1 MIHKSTAFTFDLNFH
16 QFPKGSASEI
26 LFISYY
32 NIHDDKVV
40 SKVSTQMSSA
50 RRGVA
55 TEEMRQVAKDEDIDL
70 DFIVQRL
77 ANGSIIIP
85 KNNARKQKIKVV
97 GIGHGLKTKVN
108 VNIGTS
114 TLHQNL
120 DEEISKAKVAVKYG
134 ADTIMDLSDGGDLDL
149 IRQTLLDA
157 APITF
162 GTVPVYQAYWHGV
175 EKYKNPLNI
184 TEDDFLNAFEKNAK
198 DGVDYTTIHSG
209 ITKELAKRV
218 LEVKRHGG
226 IVSKGGTITAA
237 WMLKYDKE
245 NPYHEHFD
253 YMCEIARKYDV
264 TFSLGD
270 ALRPG
275 SILDSHD
282 ELQVAEM
289 INVSRL
295 AKRAHEKDV
304 QVMIEGPGHVPL
316 NEVAANVRLAKSLI
330 GDIPYYVLGPLVTDI
345 AAGYDHIASA
355 IGAAVSAAE
364 GVDLLC
370 YLTPAEHLALP
381 TAEEVK
387 EGLIAYRIAAHAG
400 DLVKIRDKAI
410 KWDREITEA
419 RRTLNWEKQIALAI
433 NPEEAAR
440 IHFREG
446 QHEGNN
452 VPCTMCGSACV
463 YIMLP
468 QQRQKR
474 RTDNISNNEHDD
486 DSDVKEETTATTP
499 TSS

>member
-1 MIHKSTAFTFDLNFH
+1 M
-16 QFPKGSASEI
+16 
-26 LFISYY
+26 
-32 NIHDDKVV
+32 
-40 SKVSTQMSSA
+40 STQMSSA
-50 RRGVA
+50 RRGIA
-55 TEEMRQVAKDEDIDL
+55 TEEMITVAKEEEISL
-70 DFIVQRL
+70 DNIIHKM
-77 ANGSIIIP
+77 ANGAIIIP
-85 KNNARKQKIKVV
+85 NNNSRKQKKIRTTA
-97 GIGHGLKTKVN
+97 IGSGLKTKVN

-114 TLHQNL
+114 TLSQDI

-134 ADTIMDLSDGGDLDL
+134 GDTIMDLSDGGDLDS
-149 IRQTLLDA
+149 IREKLLDA

-162 GTVPVYQAYWHGV
+162 GTVPIYQAYWHGV
-175 EKYKNPLNI
+175 DKYKNPLNI
-184 TEDDFLNAFEKNAK
+184 TEDDFLNAFEKHAK

-209 ITKELAKRV
+209 ITKDLAKRV
-218 LEVKRHGG
+218 LEVKRHAG

-245 NPYHEHFD
+245 NPYYKHFD

-275 SILDSHD
+275 SVLDSHD

-304 QVMIEGPGHVPL
+304 QVMVEGPGHVPL
-316 NEVAANVRLAKSLI
+316 NEITANVRLAKSLI
-330 GDIPYYVLGPLVTDI
+330 GEVPYYVLGPLVTDI

-355 IGAAVSAAE
+355 IGAAISAAE

-381 TAEEVK
+381 NAEEVK
-387 EGLIAYRIAAHAG
+387 QGLIAYRIAAHAA
-400 DLVKIRDKAI
+400 DLVKIREKAI
-410 KWDREITEA
+410 KWDMQITEA
-419 RRTLNWEKQIALAI
+419 RRTLNWEKQISLSI
-433 NPEEAAR
+433 DPEEAER
-440 IHFREG
+440 IHTRRQG
-446 QHEGNN
+446 QQHEGNN

-468 QQRQKR
+468 QQRKYESN
-474 RTDNISNNEHDD
+474 TESSNNN
-486 DSDVKEETTATTP
+486 
-499 TSS
+499 

>member
-1 MIHKSTAFTFDLNFH
+1 MA
-16 QFPKGSASEI
+16 
-26 LFISYY
+26 
-32 NIHDDKVV
+32 
-40 SKVSTQMSSA
+40 TQMSSA
-50 RRGVA
+50 RRGIATDEMKLVA
-55 TEEMRQVAKDEDIDL
+55 REEDVSL
-70 DFIVQRL
+70 DFIVR
-77 ANGSIIIP
+77 AVASGSIIIP
-85 KNNARKQKIKVV
+85 KNVARPQKERKVV
-97 GIGHGLKTKVN
+97 GIGKGLKTKVN

-114 TLHQNL
+114 TLHQDL

-134 ADTIMDLSDGGDLDL
+134 ADTIMDLSDGGEIDH
-149 IRQTLLDA
+149 IRQTLLEA

-184 TEDDFLNAFEKNAK
+184 TTDDYLNAFEKNCK

-209 ITKELAKRV
+209 ITNELAKRV
-218 LEVKRHGG
+218 LEVRRHGG

-237 WMLKYDKE
+237 WMLKYEKE
-245 NPYHEHFD
+245 NPYFEHFD

-330 GDIPYYVLGPLVTDI
+330 GDVPYYVLGPLVTDV

-387 EGLIAYRIAAHAG
+387 DGLIAYRIAAHAG

-410 KWDREITEA
+410 KWDKAITEA
-419 RRTLNWEKQIALAI
+419 RRTLNWEEQIKLAI

-440 IHFREG
+440 IHYREG
-446 QHEGNN
+446 QHDGNN
-452 VPCTMCGSACV
+452 VPCTMCGAACV

-468 QQRQKR
+468 QQRQPK
-474 RTDNISNNEHDD
+474 EK
-486 DSDVKEETTATTP
+486 KEEEPPAQ
-499 TSS
+499 TS

>member
-1 MIHKSTAFTFDLNFH
+1 M
-16 QFPKGSASEI
+16 G
-26 LFISYY
+26 
-32 NIHDDKVV
+32 
-40 SKVSTQMSSA
+40 TQMSNA
-50 RRGVA
+50 RRGVPTA
-55 TEEMRQVAKDEDIDL
+55 EMEQVAKDEDVSIETL
-70 DFIVQRL
+70 LHGI
-77 ANGSIIIP
+77 AGGSIIIP
-85 KNNARKQKIKVV
+85 KNIIRRQQIKVV
-97 GIGHGLKTKVN
+97 GIGQGLKTKVN

-114 TLHQNL
+114 TLYQNL
-120 DEEISKAKVAVKYG
+120 EEEISKARVAVKYG
-134 ADTIMDLSDGGDLDL
+134 ADTIMDLSDGGDLNL
-149 IRQTLLDA
+149 IREKLLES

-162 GTVPVYQAYWHGV
+162 GTVPVYQAYAYGV
-175 EKYKNPLNI
+175 EKYKDPLNI
-184 TEDDFLNAFEKNAK
+184 TSDDFLNAFEKNIK

-209 ITKELAKRV
+209 ITKELAKRIFDV
-218 LEVKRHGG
+218 QRYGG

-245 NPYHEHFD
+245 NPYNEYFD
-253 YMCEIARKYDV
+253 NMCEIARKYDV

-289 INVSRL
+289 INVGRL
-295 AKRAHEKDV
+295 AKRAKEKDV

-330 GDIPYYVLGPLVTDI
+330 GNVPYYVLGPLVTDI

-370 YLTPAEHLALP
+370 YLTPAEHLGLP

-400 DLVKIRDKAI
+400 DLVKIREKAI
-410 KWDREITEA
+410 KWDRDITEA
-419 RRTLNWEKQIALAI
+419 RRTLNWDKQISLAI

-440 IHFREG
+440 IRNRRQG
-446 QHEGNN
+446 QIHSNTA
-452 VPCTMCGSACV
+452 PCTMCGGACV

-468 QQRQKR
+468 QQRMYKKDIDE
-474 RTDNISNNEHDD
+474 RTDEP
-486 DSDVKEETTATTP
+486 ER
-499 TSS
+499 TSTITG

>member
-1 MIHKSTAFTFDLNFH
+1 MATQVT
-16 QFPKGSASEI
+16 SA
-26 LFISYY
+26 
-32 NIHDDKVV
+32 K
-40 SKVSTQMSSA
+40 
-50 RRGVA
+50 RGVA
-55 TEEMRQVAKDEDIDL
+55 TPEMMKVAKEEDMSINV
-70 DFIVQRL
+70 IKERVS
-77 ANGSIIIP
+77 NGSVIIP
-85 KNNARKQKIKVV
+85 NNINRKQKDVKHV
-97 GIGHGLKTKVN
+97 GIGNGLKTKVN

-114 TLHQNL
+114 TLYQDL

-134 ADTIMDLSDGGDLDL
+134 GDTIMDLSDGGNLDY
-149 IRQTLLDA
+149 IREKLLEA

-162 GTVPVYQAYWHGV
+162 GTVPVYQAYAYGV

-184 TEDDFLNAFEKNAK
+184 TSEDFLNSFEKHVK

-209 ITKELAKRV
+209 ITRDLAKRV
-218 LEVKRHGG
+218 IKVRRHGG

-245 NPYHEHFD
+245 NPYLEHFD

-289 INVSRL
+289 INVARL
-295 AKRAHEKDV
+295 AKRAREYDV

-316 NEVAANVRLAKSLI
+316 NEVAANVRLAKSLL
-330 GDIPYYVLGPLVTDI
+330 GNIPYYVLGPLVTDI

-355 IGAAVSAAE
+355 IGAAISAAE

-370 YLTPAEHLALP
+370 YLTPSEHLGLP

-387 EGLIAYRIAAHAG
+387 EGLIAYRIAGHAG
-400 DLVKIRDKAI
+400 DLVKMREKAI
-410 KWDREITEA
+410 KWDKAITEA
-419 RRTLNWEKQIALAI
+419 RRTLNWEKQISLSI
-433 NPEEAAR
+433 NPEEAER
-440 IHFREG
+440 IHMRRQG
-446 QHEGNN
+446 QHGGNN

-468 QQRQKR
+468 QQRKGMEQ
-474 RTDNISNNEHDD
+474 NISENQ
-486 DSDVKEETTATTP
+486 
-499 TSS
+499 

>member
-1 MIHKSTAFTFDLNFH
+1 MAPAFYYAVKFI
-16 QFPKGSASEI
+16 I
-26 LFISYY
+26 LYWDFYFRLYTQWEHSFIFICYIIY
-32 NIHDDKVV
+32 RRTMG
-40 SKVSTQMSSA
+40 TQMSTA
-50 RRGVA
+50 RRGIA
-55 TEEMRQVAKDEDIDL
+55 TEEMLQVAKDEDIDINFL
-70 DFIVQRL
+70 IPKV

-85 KNNARKQKIKVV
+85 RNNTRKQKIKVV
-97 GIGHGLKTKVN
+97 GIGKGLRTKVN

-114 TLHQNL
+114 TLYQNL
-120 DEEISKAKVAVKYG
+120 DEEVSKAKVAVKYG
-134 ADTIMDLSDGGDLDL
+134 GDTIMDLSDGGNLDL
-149 IRQTLLDA
+149 IRETLLEA

-162 GTVPVYQAYWHGV
+162 GTVPIYQAYAYGV

-184 TEDDFLNAFEKNAK
+184 TEDDFLNAFEKHAK

-209 ITKELAKRV
+209 ITKEIAKRV
-218 LEVKRHGG
+218 LEVKRHAG

-245 NPYHEHFD
+245 NPYFQHFD

-282 ELQVAEM
+282 ELQIQEM
-289 INVSRL
+289 INVGRL
-295 AKRAHEKDV
+295 AKRAKEKDV

-330 GDIPYYVLGPLVTDI
+330 GNVPYYVLGPLVTDI

-370 YLTPAEHLALP
+370 YLTPAEHLGLP

-400 DLVKIRDKAI
+400 DLVKMREKAI
-410 KWDREITEA
+410 KWDMEITQA
-419 RRTLNWEKQIALAI
+419 RRTLNWEKQISLSI
-433 NPEEAAR
+433 NPEEAER
-440 IHFREG
+440 IHTRREG
-446 QHEGNN
+446 QIHSNSA
-452 VPCTMCGSACV
+452 PCTMCGGACV

-468 QQRQKR
+468 QQRMYKKE
-474 RTDNISNNEHDD
+474 ILSNDE
-486 DSDVKEETTATTP
+486 SEKASAL
-499 TSS
+499 SS

>member
-1 MIHKSTAFTFDLNFH
+1 M
-16 QFPKGSASEI
+16 
-26 LFISYY
+26 
-32 NIHDDKVV
+32 V
-40 SKVSTQMSSA
+40 TQMSSA

-55 TEEMRQVAKDEDIDL
+55 TEEMLQVAKDEDIGL
-70 DFIVQRL
+70 DYLIHKV

-85 KNNARKQKIKVV
+85 KNNVRTQDIKVV
-97 GIGHGLKTKVN
+97 GIGKGLKTKVN

-114 TLHQNL
+114 TLYQNL
-120 DEEISKAKVAVKYG
+120 EEEISKAKVAVKYG
-134 ADTIMDLSDGGDLDL
+134 GDTIMDLSDGGDLNL
-149 IRQTLLDA
+149 IREKLLEA

-162 GTVPVYQAYWHGV
+162 GTVPIYQAYVYGV

-184 TEDDFLNAFEKNAK
+184 TEDDFLNAFEKHAK

-209 ITKELAKRV
+209 ITRDIAKRI
-218 LEVKRHGG
+218 LEVKRHAG

-237 WMLKYDKE
+237 WMLKYEKE
-245 NPYHEHFD
+245 NPYFQHFD
-253 YMCEIARKYDV
+253 YMCEVAKKYDV

-289 INVSRL
+289 INVARL
-295 AKRAHEKDV
+295 AKRAHEYDV

-316 NEVAANVRLAKSLI
+316 NEVATNVRLAKSLI
-330 GDIPYYVLGPLVTDI
+330 GEVPYYVLGPLVTDI

-355 IGAAVSAAE
+355 IGAAISASE

-381 TAEEVK
+381 TVEDVK

-400 DLVKIRDKAI
+400 DIVKLREKAI
-410 KWDREITEA
+410 KWDREITKA
-419 RRTLNWEKQIALAI
+419 RRTLNWQKQIELSI
-433 NPEEAAR
+433 NPEEAER
-440 IHFREG
+440 IHKRQG

-452 VPCTMCGSACV
+452 VPCTMCGGACV

-468 QQRQKR
+468 QQRKYEEKMEEQDIES
-474 RTDNISNNEHDD
+474 TVNN
-486 DSDVKEETTATTP
+486 
-499 TSS
+499 

>member
-1 MIHKSTAFTFDLNFH
+1 M
-16 QFPKGSASEI
+16 G
-26 LFISYY
+26 
-32 NIHDDKVV
+32 
-40 SKVSTQMSSA
+40 TQMSSA
-50 RRGVA
+50 RRGIL
-55 TEEMRQVAKDEDIDL
+55 TEEMLQVAKDEDIDSN
-70 DFIVQRL
+70 FIIKKV

-85 KNNARKQKIKVV
+85 RNNTRKQKIKVV
-97 GIGHGLKTKVN
+97 GIGKGLKTKVN

-114 TLHQNL
+114 TLYQNL
-120 DEEISKAKVAVKYG
+120 DEEISKAKIAVKYG
-134 ADTIMDLSDGGDLDL
+134 GDTIMDLSDGGNLDL
-149 IRQTLLDA
+149 IREKLLEA

-162 GTVPVYQAYWHGV
+162 GTVPIYQAYAYGV

-184 TEDDFLNAFEKNAK
+184 TEDDFLNAFEKHAK

-209 ITKELAKRV
+209 ITKEIAKRV
-218 LEVKRHGG
+218 LEVKRHAG

-245 NPYHEHFD
+245 NPYFEHFD
-253 YMCEIARKYDV
+253 YLCEIAQKYDV

-282 ELQVAEM
+282 ELQIQEM
-289 INVSRL
+289 INVARL
-295 AKRAHEKDV
+295 CKRAHEKDV
-304 QVMIEGPGHVPL
+304 QVMVEGPGHVPL

-330 GDIPYYVLGPLVTDI
+330 GEIPYYVLGPLVTDI

-355 IGAAVSAAE
+355 IGAAVSASE

-370 YLTPAEHLALP
+370 YLTPAEHLSLP
-381 TAEEVK
+381 NVEDVK

-410 KWDREITEA
+410 KWDREITKA
-419 RRTLNWEKQIALAI
+419 RRTLNWQKQIELSI
-433 NPEEAAR
+433 NPEEAER
-440 IHFREG
+440 IHNRQG

-452 VPCTMCGSACV
+452 VPCTMCGGACV

-468 QQRQKR
+468 QQRKYEDKDEIVSEIKQ
-474 RTDNISNNEHDD
+474 
-486 DSDVKEETTATTP
+486 
-499 TSS
+499 

>member
-1 MIHKSTAFTFDLNFH
+1 M
-16 QFPKGSASEI
+16 G
-26 LFISYY
+26 
-32 NIHDDKVV
+32 
-40 SKVSTQMSSA
+40 TQMSSA
-50 RRGVA
+50 RRGI
-55 TEEMRQVAKDEDIDL
+55 TTDEMKQVAKDEDITL
-70 DFIVQRL
+70 DTLVQGVAR
-77 ANGSIIIP
+77 GSIIIP
-85 KNNARKQKIKVV
+85 KNTARKQEIKVV
-97 GIGHGLKTKVN
+97 GIGQGLKTKVN

-114 TLHQNL
+114 TLYQNL
-120 DEEISKAKVAVKYG
+120 EEEISKAKVAVKYG
-134 ADTIMDLSDGGDLDL
+134 ADTIMDLSDGGDLNL
-149 IRQTLLDA
+149 IREKLLEA

-162 GTVPVYQAYWHGV
+162 GTVPVYQAYAHGV
-175 EKYKNPLNI
+175 EKFKSPLNI
-184 TEDDFLNAFEKNAK
+184 TSDDFLNAFEKNVR

-209 ITKELAKRV
+209 ITKELARRIMDV
-218 LEVKRHGG
+218 QRHGG

-245 NPYHEHFD
+245 NPYYEYFD
-253 YMCEIARKYDV
+253 YMCEIARRYDV

-282 ELQVAEM
+282 ELQISEM

-295 AKRAHEKDV
+295 AKKALEKDV

-330 GDIPYYVLGPLVTDI
+330 GKVPYYVLGPLVTDV

-370 YLTPAEHLALP
+370 YLTPAEHLGLP

-400 DLVKIRDKAI
+400 DLVKIREKAI
-410 KWDREITEA
+410 KWDRDITEA

-433 NPEEAAR
+433 NPEEAER
-440 IHFREG
+440 IRNRRQG
-446 QHEGNN
+446 QIHSNST
-452 VPCTMCGSACV
+452 PCTMCGGACV

-468 QQRQKR
+468 QQRMYR
-474 RTDNISNNEHDD
+474 RNLEEEIEVLKDTPAISSHE
-486 DSDVKEETTATTP
+486 SKSTK
-499 TSS
+499 

>member
-1 MIHKSTAFTFDLNFH
+1 MT
-16 QFPKGSASEI
+16 G
-26 LFISYY
+26 
-32 NIHDDKVV
+32 
-40 SKVSTQMSSA
+40 TQMSSA
-50 RRGVA
+50 KRGIA
-55 TEEMRQVAKDEDIDL
+55 TEEIRQVAKEEDVSSDY
-70 DFIVQRL
+70 IVR
-77 ANGSIIIP
+77 AVAAGSIIIP
-85 KNNARKQKIKVV
+85 KNNARPQQTRKIT
-97 GIGHGLKTKVN
+97 GIGRGLKTKVN

-114 TLHQNL
+114 TLYQNL
-120 DEEISKAKVAVKYG
+120 DEEVSKAQVAVKYG

-149 IRQTLLDA
+149 IREKLLEA

-162 GTVPVYQAYWHGV
+162 GTVPVYQAYWRGV
-175 EKYKNPLNI
+175 EKSKNPLDI
-184 TEDDFLNAFEKNAK
+184 TEDDFLNAFEKHAK

-218 LEVKRHGG
+218 LQVGRHGG

-245 NPYHEHFD
+245 NPYFEHFD
-253 YMCEIARKYDV
+253 YLCEIARKYDV

-304 QVMIEGPGHVPL
+304 QVMVEGPGHVPL

-330 GDIPYYVLGPLVTDI
+330 GDVPYYVLGPLVTDV

-400 DLVKIRDKAI
+400 DLVKMRDKAI
-410 KWDREITEA
+410 KWDRAITEA
-419 RRTLNWEKQIALAI
+419 RRTLNWQEQIALSI

-440 IHFREG
+440 IHYREG
-446 QHEGNN
+446 QHDGNN
-452 VPCTMCGSACV
+452 VPCTMCGNACV

-468 QQRQKR
+468 QQRKKDAGGQQAIADQK
-474 RTDNISNNEHDD
+474 
-486 DSDVKEETTATTP
+486 
-499 TSS
+499 